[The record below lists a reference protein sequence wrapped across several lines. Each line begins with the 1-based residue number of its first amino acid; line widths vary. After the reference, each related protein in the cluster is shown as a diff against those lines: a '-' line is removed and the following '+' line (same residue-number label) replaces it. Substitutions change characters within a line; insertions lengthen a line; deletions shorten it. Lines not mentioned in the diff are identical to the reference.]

1 MAAETTSAAV
11 TFPKGG
17 SAMANVTRKNNIH
30 FMSTDEERDLIEKR
44 MAQAGIKSLRAYL
57 LKMALEGQ
65 IVRIELDS
73 VKEMVRLLSNAT
85 NNINQI
91 ARRAN
96 TTGSIYAADLDEL
109 RLRYDE
115 IWGQVKL
122 ILRKLSEI

>member
-30 FMSTDEERDLIEKR
+30 FMATDEERDLIEKQ

-122 ILRKLSEI
+122 ILRKMSEI